1 MVGIMVHGFKNKGT
15 SPYRLTLKAAR
26 VLKLR
31 NRLIRIFSSV
41 MAGVIFVSAAP
52 MSASA
57 IETTKASALMT
68 EEMKG
73 AKDLSFTRKSPHEA
87 QSGSTAD
94 PCLPLLHAHRQSPG
108 ESAMSFN
115 NRRSVGHKTATPVAL
130 GLFLGIRVALGPQ
143 DVLKNKTRVQIGP
156 EVRTNQVSG
165 DNYALAVAAYRGC
178 KNKHT
183 LGLLQK
189 D

>member
-1 MVGIMVHGFKNKGT
+1 MVGITMVHGFNDKGI
-15 SPYRLTLKAAR
+15 SPYRLTHKASRAIKVR
-26 VLKLR
+26 HK
-31 NRLIRIFSSV
+31 IFRIFSGV
-41 MAGVIFVSAAP
+41 MASIFLVSAVP
-52 MSASA
+52 ASVGA
-57 IETTKASALMT
+57 METTKASALVL
-68 EEMKG
+68 EELG
-73 AKDLSFTRKSPHEA
+73 AKDLSFTKKSPHEA
-87 QSGSTAD
+87 QAD